1 MALSRELLKR
11 LNSDDYPLAKRL
23 KLAETAFHTMD
34 LPLLRKED
42 LLLEWL
48 CKTYSTNQHTWKTLN
63 NCLKHDYVNIRGDI
77 KQCLIDMLIQTLKDN
92 MENIYE
98 DVLECC
104 NLVFANN
111 SMRQYFMHKP
121 KILGLLIKTLLDAL
135 KRFSC
140 NNVTQ
145 EEFNQLYETNKLSSV
160 ENNVMINTIKSLTQ
174 IHKQLITANDELR
187 LIFMQDILYPMCILI
202 DYTCINNT
210 NQLSIA
216 ASKCIQQFLL
226 RKSRSMQ
233 NKQTEESDQAMF
245 SDLFSILS
253 ERAKTSS
260 LQSNLLTYRFI
271 FHTLIHAYKS
281 DAVSIDVL
289 FRNLINSSGRYKWEI
304 LDSFLALLND
314 TVLDFDNIVDGITLT
329 EYLQNFINEILT
341 ENDVTCVHYRVLIQL
356 SYINPLL
363 IEKNITDILNKIVMK
378 EQTIEYT
385 NLLIA
390 LLYSSA
396 KLRREQKFISQ
407 LLISLKQHAT
417 KKETYK
423 AVMSPFF
430 PDKFKIKLTKTI
442 SNFSSSQTIMTL
454 KSLIYY
460 LNTDCVELLQSNTS
474 CKNILILKATVELL
488 ITLFESMQV
497 FEHTR
502 LLSTHEK
509 FINGLSETRDA
520 LSLLIDKTLCLSH
533 NETIII
539 ILLNAVKSL
548 SEIQNMFK
556 CYVLKDTVTKNL
568 PFPILDDP
576 WQQLIQRITN
586 FGEDNCKNVMN
597 KLILHRLKLD
607 VSNKPIK
614 LHDLIGGFEHSW
626 SIVLKHDTGT
636 LSLLHDKDISKVTYL
651 LLADIISN
659 EQNFHEQL
667 NILNKECLQE
677 NRQFVMSLISHI
689 LVQIGQSFS
698 LPITE
703 YVNVKLLMENGH
715 HENKLLDILEVLKE
729 QISQKQWL
737 QTTNTITLKIELYLE
752 IFLHLPTIYFSSN
765 IRMLIFLIV
774 YFISRKYEKND
785 KVSALCNMIFSDLLE
800 KKEIDVF
807 KYIEPKILVNQL
819 AQNKAFSK
827 ACELSLQNVKSYE
840 TLKSLVK
847 SAQCKEV
854 MCIILE
860 CMEVVK
866 PKLDTEQEAIF
877 RKAEKKLTK
886 AILKVLP
893 ENINDTLDIK
903 CLIAVLKVTLKTGK
917 VTDTLKILTELTLKD
932 LFTARENLSNT
943 NNTNNSELQQG
954 VQLSIVVLQHR
965 EMFEIQDTIIKNL
978 WFIILKHP
986 YKNLIKLLLAS
997 TKLEEFYE
1005 LSKLLHDQ
1013 MLNSLSQKD
1022 EAAWTNLFNIWS
1034 SIIKTNVTRF
1044 YDMDVKH
1051 NKYNRVRLNAINNLF
1066 ETVLMLDVPDGY
1078 WSELL
1083 RLSHDVICAKYL
1095 LIPDITVDLIT
1106 LVSLKSLDKANIS
1119 LCEAVLTICN
1129 TLIKF
1134 KTNLL
1139 TDRLPNLL
1147 LLYRQI
1153 VNIIVHAS
1161 KNVADKFEEHR
1172 FRCIALD
1179 ITKFTGRLIK
1189 LKKDMI
1195 RISPYVIAD
1204 LLQLIAEGTIPSYIK
1219 MALEESL
1226 CQLISICDQHG
1237 LAFLSRT
1244 LPASLQEIFKMQ
1256 LNTFKKFYKYVG
1268 KI

>member
-626 SIVLKHDTGT
+626 SIVLKHDT
-636 LSLLHDKDISKVTYL
+636 
-651 LLADIISN
+651 
-659 EQNFHEQL
+659 
-667 NILNKECLQE
+667 
-677 NRQFVMSLISHI
+677 
-689 LVQIGQSFS
+689 
-698 LPITE
+698 
-703 YVNVKLLMENGH
+703 
-715 HENKLLDILEVLKE
+715 
-729 QISQKQWL
+729 
-737 QTTNTITLKIELYLE
+737 
-752 IFLHLPTIYFSSN
+752 
-765 IRMLIFLIV
+765 
-774 YFISRKYEKND
+774 
-785 KVSALCNMIFSDLLE
+785 DLLE

-1219 MALEESL
+1219 VMALEESL